1 MANND
6 WRLVARSLTA
16 LALVASTGCG
26 SDERALTLPAV
37 KDSLRSAGAG
47 RVYVIPKGDLDYV
60 QVAVDSD
67 LLLVRF
73 KTLSAA
79 EGVFSQAR
87 WSYRRAA
94 GLGIVRAC
102 NVLIYNLAADRTS
115 ARTRAGRLAGS
126 IKTRCD

>member
-60 QVAVDSD
+60 QVAVDSE

-79 EGVFSQAR
+79 EGIFSQAR
-87 WSYRRAA
+87 SSYRR
-94 GLGIVRAC
+94 GTGRDIVRAC
-102 NVLIYNLAADRTS
+102 NVLIYNFDAERAS
-115 ARTRAGRLAGS
+115 ARSRAARLAQS
-126 IKTRCD
+126 LRTRCD